1 MHEFLAM
8 NAAFA
13 EPTTTRRTVRRTM
26 RAPRPGSFS
35 ERAKVAMIHAGLSVK
50 DVAQRVECARVTASE
65 AINHGLHWPTRCRI
79 AELLGIEP

>member
-1 MHEFLAM
+1 M
-8 NAAFA
+8 NAAFS
-13 EPTTTRRTVRRTM
+13 EPTPDRRPVSRVT

-50 DVAQRVECARVTASE
+50 DVAEKVECARVTASE

-79 AELLGIEP
+79 AELLGIQP